1 MAALCFIAA
10 SGQRKV
16 YEPPFESE
24 PEKGL
29 YKVYEP
35 PFESDPEKGLYV
47 GVAEENI
54 LMGHQ
59 KALAMALQEYIV
71 LSASQI
77 SGIQY
82 SMSSSKPADRSES
95 EETSTLTNK
104 GSCDIEIVDRAVV
117 EGIEHILF
125 KIVSGGR
132 YEYEVSD
139 KHLNLTN
146 VNQSDKSY
154 DSLTFS
160 LSYTDPATQVKMKW
174 QFAMYSQAARKGSV
188 TISNHVEIV
197 SNIYYEQDE

>member
-10 SGQRKV
+10 SGQR
-16 YEPPFESE
+16 
-24 PEKGL
+24 
-29 YKVYEP
+29 KVYEP

-82 SMSSSKPADRSES
+82 SMSYSKPADRSEP

-117 EGIEHILF
+117 KGIEYILF

-139 KHLNLTN
+139 QHMNLTN
-146 VNQSDKSY
+146 GNQSDESY

-160 LSYTDPATQVKMKW
+160 LSYTDPATQVKMEWK
-174 QFAMYSQAARKGSV
+174 FLMNSRAARKGSV
-188 TISNHVEIV
+188 TISNHVEIA
-197 SNIYYEQDE
+197 SSIYYEKDE

>member
-1 MAALCFIAA
+1 MKKILLTAMAALCFIAA

-29 YKVYEP
+29 Y
-35 PFESDPEKGLYV
+35 V
-47 GVAEENI
+47 GYTEENI
-54 LMGHQ
+54 LLGHQ

-71 LSASQI
+71 FSASQI

-82 SMSSSKPADRSES
+82 SMSS
-95 EETSTLTNK
+95 LNK

-139 KHLNLTN
+139 RHMNHTN
-146 VNQSDKSY
+146 GNQSDEIY
-154 DSLTFS
+154 DSRIS
-160 LSYTDPATQVKMKW
+160 LSYTDPATQVKMEW
-174 QFAMYSQAARKGSV
+174 EFLMNSRAAQKGPV
-188 TISNHVEIV
+188 TISNHVEII
-197 SNIYYEQDE
+197 SYINYEKDE

>member
-29 YKVYEP
+29 Y
-35 PFESDPEKGLYV
+35 V
-47 GVAEENI
+47 GITEENI
-54 LMGHQ
+54 LLGHQ

-71 LSASQI
+71 FSASQI

-82 SMSSSKPADRSES
+82 SMSSSKPADRSEP

-104 GSCDIEIVDRAVV
+104 GICDIEIVDRAVV
-117 EGIEHILF
+117 KGIEYILF

-139 KHLNLTN
+139 QHMNLTKG
-146 VNQSDKSY
+146 NQSDEIY
-154 DSLTFS
+154 DSRIS
-160 LSYTDPATQVKMKW
+160 LSYTDPATQVKMEW
-174 QFAMYSQAARKGSV
+174 EFLMNSRAAQKGPV
-188 TISNHVEIV
+188 TISNHVKIA
-197 SNIYYEQDE
+197 SSIYYEKDE